1 MFAIVQNGQIV
12 QLIAPGTAFELDGV
26 SYPANWCNL
35 STPEEKAAIGMV
47 DVVYGPAPSDQY
59 YWVSQDAPYYDART
73 NEVYINFT
81 ATPKDLAELQSQQV
95 TATNQ
100 AAYNILQPSD
110 WMVVRATETGT
121 DPVPAD
127 WNTWRQAIRVQA
139 ADQNAAINACTTVE
153 QLAALPSVNW
163 LPSPDQPVTGTN

>member
-12 QLIAPGTAFELDGV
+12 QFVTPGNAFELDGV
-26 SYPANWCNL
+26 NYPANWCNL

-47 DVVYGPAPSDQY
+47 DVVYGPAPSETY
-59 YWVSQDAPYYDART
+59 YWVSEDTPYYDARA
-73 NEVYINFT
+73 NEVFINFT
-81 ATPKDLAELQSQQV
+81 ATPKDLFELQNAQV

-100 AAYNILQPSD
+100 AAYTILQPSD

-121 DPVPAD
+121 NPVPED
-127 WNTWRQAIRVQA
+127 WNTWRQAIRQQA
-139 ADQNAAINACTTVE
+139 ADQVAAITACTDVA
-153 QLAALPSVNW
+153 QLAALPPVAW

>member
-12 QLIAPGTAFELDGV
+12 QFVTPGNAFELDGV
-26 SYPANWCNL
+26 NYPANWCNL

-47 DVVYGPAPSDQY
+47 DVVYGPAPSETY
-59 YWVSQDAPYYDART
+59 YWVSQDAPYYDAR
-73 NEVYINFT
+73 NNAVYINFT
-81 ATPKDLAELQSQQV
+81 STPKDLAELQSSQV

-100 AAYNILQPSD
+100 AAYSILQPSD

-127 WNTWRQAIRVQA
+127 WNTWRQAIRQQA
-139 ADQNAAINACTTVE
+139 ADHNTAINACTDVA
-153 QLAALPSVNW
+153 QLAALPPVNW
-163 LPSPDQPVTGTN
+163 LLSPDQPVTGTN

>member
-12 QLIAPGTAFELDGV
+12 QFVTPGTAFELDGTT
-26 SYPANWCNL
+26 YPANWCNL
-35 STPEEKAAIGMV
+35 SSPEEKAAIGMV
-47 DVVYGPAPSDQY
+47 DVVYGPSPSETY

-81 ATPKDLAELQSQQV
+81 ATPKDLATLQANQV

-100 AAYNILQPSD
+100 AAWNILSPSD

-127 WNTWRQAIRVQA
+127 WNTWRQAIRQQA
-139 ADQNAAINACTTVE
+139 ADQVAAINACTDVAE
-153 QLAALPSVNW
+153 LAALPPVNW